1 MRWGGVATVEYIKA
15 SCSYPDNKR
24 KAVDNLTLSVADG
37 EFLVLL
43 GPSGCGKTTA
53 LRMLAGLEPLQ
64 GGEILVD
71 GEDIDGLPPGERDLA
86 MVFQNY
92 ALFPHM
98 TVARNLGFRME
109 LAGAPPSAVSRRV
122 RRVAAE
128 LGLSDRLDRLP
139 RTLSGGEQQRVAIGR
154 AMVREPRVFLMDE
167 PLGALD
173 AKLRA
178 SARARIAEMQRKTG
192 TTTLYVTHDQVE
204 AMAMG
209 DRIAIMNRGMLQQ
222 VDSPRQLY
230 DRPANEFVAGFVGS
244 PAMNLVPGTYKHGWA
259 LIGEADV
266 FEIPVEVAKPLTSS
280 SVLVGFRPEHAT
292 ITAPGTGIY
301 ATVGVVE
308 LLGHTAYAHCEMGVG
323 RGRRT
328 LIVRCEMD
336 AAPPPGA
343 HVGVMPDPRE
353 IHLFDGETGMRV
365 GR

>member
-1 MRWGGVATVEYIKA
+1 VATVEYIKA
-15 SCSYPDNKR
+15 SCTYPGGKR
-24 KAVDNLTLSVADG
+24 RAVDTLSLSVADG

-53 LRMLAGLEPLQ
+53 LRMLAGLEPLNS
-64 GGEILVD
+64 GRILVD
-71 GEDIDGLPPGERDLA
+71 GKDLDGVTPGNRDIA

-109 LAGAPPSAVSRRV
+109 LAGAPASAVSRRV

-128 LGLSDRLDRLP
+128 LDLTDRLERMP

-178 SARARIAEMQRKTG
+178 SARSRIAQMQRQTG
-192 TTTLYVTHDQVE
+192 ITTLYVTHDQVE

-209 DRIAIMNRGMLQQ
+209 DRIAIMNRGVLQQ
-222 VDSPRQLY
+222 VDTPRRLY
-230 DRPANEFVAGFVGS
+230 DHPANEFVAGFIGS
-244 PAMNLVPGTYKHGWA
+244 PGMNLVPGLYKHGWA

-266 FEIPVEVAKPLTSS
+266 YELPVDASGGGPLTSS

-292 ITAPGTGIY
+292 LTPPGTGIY
-301 ATVGVVE
+301 ATVGLVE
-308 LLGHTAYAHCEMGVG
+308 RLGHTAYAHCEMGVG
-323 RGRRT
+323 RQRRT
-328 LIVRCEMD
+328 LIVRCDNED
-336 AAPPPGA
+336 APIPGTTI
-343 HVGVMPDPRE
+343 GVTPDPRE
-353 IHLFDGETGMRV
+353 IHLFDGVTGLRV

>member
-1 MRWGGVATVEYIKA
+1 MATVDFIRA
-15 SCSYPDNKR
+15 SCTYPEGKR

-53 LRMLAGLEPLQ
+53 LRMLAGLEAVQ
-64 GGEILVD
+64 GGQILVD
-71 GEDIDGLPPGERDLA
+71 GVDVEGLAPGERDLA
-86 MVFQNY
+86 MVFQSY

-128 LGLSDRLDRLP
+128 LNLTDRLDRLP
-139 RTLSGGEQQRVAIGR
+139 KTLSGGEQQRVAIGR

-178 SARARIAEMQRKTG
+178 AARARIAEMQRKSG
-192 TTTLYVTHDQVE
+192 ITTLYVTHDQVE

-209 DRIAIMNRGMLQQ
+209 DRIAIMNRGVLQQ
-222 VDSPRQLY
+222 VDTPRRLY
-230 DRPANEFVAGFVGS
+230 DHPVNEFVAGFVGS
-244 PAMNLVPGTYKHGWA
+244 PAMNLVPGMYKHGWA
-259 LIGEADV
+259 LIGDSDV
-266 FEIPVEVAKPLTSS
+266 YEVPVEVAQPLTSPT
-280 SVLVGFRPEHAT
+280 VLVGFRPEHAT
-292 ITAPGTGIY
+292 FAAPGYGIY
-301 ATVGVVE
+301 ATVSLVE
-308 LLGHTAYAHCEMGVG
+308 RLGHTAYAHCEMGVG
-323 RGRRT
+323 RARRQV
-328 LIVRCEMD
+328 IVRCDED
-336 AAPPPGA
+336 AAPRAGA
-343 HVGVMPDPRE
+343 HVGVVPDPRE
-353 IHLFDGETGMRV
+353 IHLFDGETGLRV

>member
-1 MRWGGVATVEYIKA
+1 MAAVATVEFIRA
-15 SCSYPDNKR
+15 SCTYPGTKR
-24 KAVDNLTLSVADG
+24 KAVDHFSLSVGDG

-53 LRMLAGLEPLQ
+53 LRMLAGLEAVQ
-64 GGEILVD
+64 TGQILVD
-71 GEDIDGLPPGERDLA
+71 GHDVEGVPPGERDLA

-122 RRVAAE
+122 RRVASE
-128 LGLSDRLDRLP
+128 LNLSDYLDRLP

-178 SARARIAEMQRKTG
+178 SARARIATMQHKTHI
-192 TTTLYVTHDQVE
+192 TTLYVTHDQTE

-209 DRIAIMNRGMLQQ
+209 DRVAVMNRGVLQQ
-222 VDSPRQLY
+222 VDTPRRLY
-230 DRPANEFVAGFVGS
+230 DHPDNEFVAGFIGS
-244 PAMNLVPGTYKHGWA
+244 PAMNLIPGTYKHGWA
-259 LIGEADV
+259 LIGDADV
-266 FEIPVEVAKPLTSS
+266 FELPVEASGSGPLTSP

-292 ITAPGTGIY
+292 FTAPGNGIY
-301 ATVGVVE
+301 ASVEVVE
-308 LLGHTAYAHCEMGVG
+308 RLGHIAYAHCEMGVG
-323 RGRRT
+323 RHRRT
-328 LIVRCEMD
+328 LIVRCEND
-336 AAPPPGA
+336 VAPRPGA
-343 HVGVMPDPRE
+343 NVGVMPDPRE
-353 IHLFDGETGMRV
+353 IHLFDGVTGLRV
-365 GR
+365 GQ

>member
-1 MRWGGVATVEYIKA
+1 MDQL
-15 SCSYPDNKR
+15 S
-24 KAVDNLTLSVADG
+24 LSVADG

-53 LRMLAGLEPLQ
+53 LRMLAGLEPLNS
-64 GGEILVD
+64 GRILVD
-71 GEDIDGLPPGERDLA
+71 GRDLEGVSPGDRDIA

-109 LAGAPPSAVSRRV
+109 LAGAPASAVSRRV
-122 RRVAAE
+122 RRVASE
-128 LGLSDRLDRLP
+128 LDLTDRLERMP

-178 SARARIAEMQRKTG
+178 SARSRIAQMQRQTG
-192 TTTLYVTHDQVE
+192 ITTLYVTHDQVE

-209 DRIAIMNRGMLQQ
+209 DRIAIMNRGVLQQ
-222 VDSPRQLY
+222 VDTPRRLY
-230 DRPANEFVAGFVGS
+230 DHPANEFVAGFIGS
-244 PAMNLVPGTYKHGWA
+244 PGMNLVPGLYKHGWA

-266 FEIPVEVAKPLTSS
+266 YELPVDASGGGPLTSS

-292 ITAPGTGIY
+292 LTAPGTGIY

-308 LLGHTAYAHCEMGVG
+308 RLGHTAYAHCEMGVG
-323 RGRRT
+323 RQRRT
-328 LIVRCEMD
+328 LIVRCENEQ
-336 AAPPPGA
+336 APNPGTT
-343 HVGVMPDPRE
+343 VGVTPDPRE
-353 IHLFDGETGMRV
+353 IHLFDGMTGLRV

>member
-1 MRWGGVATVEYIKA
+1 MATVDFIRA
-15 SCSYPDNKR
+15 SCTYPEGKR

-53 LRMLAGLEPLQ
+53 LRMLAGLEDVQ
-64 GGEILVD
+64 TGQVLVD
-71 GEDIDGLPPGERDLA
+71 GQDLEGMPPGERDLA
-86 MVFQNY
+86 MVFQSY

-98 TVARNLGFRME
+98 SVARNLGFRME

-122 RRVAAE
+122 RRIAAE
-128 LGLSDRLDRLP
+128 LNLTDRLDRLP
-139 RTLSGGEQQRVAIGR
+139 KTLSGGEQQRVAIGR

-173 AKLRA
+173 AKLRT
-178 SARARIAEMQRKTG
+178 SARARIAEMQRKSG
-192 TTTLYVTHDQVE
+192 ITTLYVTHDQVE

-222 VDSPRQLY
+222 IDTPRRLY
-230 DRPANEFVAGFVGS
+230 DHPVNEFVAGFVGS

-259 LIGEADV
+259 LIGESDV
-266 FEIPVEVAKPLTSS
+266 FEVPVEVSQPLTSP

-292 ITAPGTGIY
+292 IAAPGSGIY
-301 ATVGVVE
+301 AIVGLVE
-308 LLGHTAYAHCEMGVG
+308 RLGHTAYAHCEMGIG

-328 LIVRCEMD
+328 VIVRCDEYQ
-336 AAPPPGA
+336 APRPGA
-343 HVGVMPDPRE
+343 HVGVVPDPRE
-353 IHLFDGETGMRV
+353 IHLFDGESGLRV

>member
-1 MRWGGVATVEYIKA
+1 VATVDYIGA
-15 SCSYPDNKR
+15 SCSYPNNKR
-24 KAVDNLTLSVADG
+24 KAVDHLDLSVGDG

-53 LRMLAGLEPLQ
+53 LRMLAGLEQ
-64 GGEILVD
+64 VQSGRILID
-71 GEDIDGLPPGERDLA
+71 GEDIDGVPPGERDIA

-109 LAGAPPSAVSRRV
+109 LAGAPASAVSRRV

-128 LGLSDRLDRLP
+128 LNLGDRLERLP

-178 SARARIAEMQRKTG
+178 SARARIAALQRKTG
-192 TTTLYVTHDQVE
+192 ATTLYVTHDQVE

-209 DRIAIMNRGMLQQ
+209 DRIALMNRGVLQQ
-222 VDSPRQLY
+222 VDTPRRLY
-230 DRPANEFVAGFVGS
+230 DHPGNEFVAGFIGS
-244 PAMNLVPGTYKHGWA
+244 PGMNLVPGTYKHGWA
-259 LIGEADV
+259 LIGETDFYEV
-266 FEIPVEVAKPLTSS
+266 PVDASGGGPLTTA

-292 ITAPGTGIY
+292 LTPPGTGIY
-301 ATVGVVE
+301 ATVEVVE
-308 LLGHTAYAHCEMGVG
+308 RLGHIAYAHCEMGVG
-323 RGRRT
+323 RHRRI
-328 LIVRCEMD
+328 LIVRVEND
-336 AAPPPGA
+336 AAPQPGIA
-343 HVGVMPDPRE
+343 IGVTPDPRE
-353 IHLFDGETGMRV
+353 IHLFDGVTGLRV

>member
-1 MRWGGVATVEYIKA
+1 VNGVATVDFVEA
-15 SCSYPDNKR
+15 SCTYPEGKR
-24 KAVDNLTLSVADG
+24 KAVDNLTLSVGDG

-53 LRMLAGLEPLQ
+53 LRMLAGLEPVQ
-64 GGEILVD
+64 SGQILVD
-71 GEDIDGLPPGERDLA
+71 GMDVDGLPPGERDLA
-86 MVFQNY
+86 MVFQSY

-109 LAGAPPSAVSRRV
+109 LAGAPASAVSRRV

-128 LGLSDRLDRLP
+128 LDLTDRLDRLP

-178 SARARIAEMQRKTG
+178 SARTRIAEMQRKSG

-209 DRIAIMNRGMLQQ
+209 DRIAIMNRGVLQQ
-222 VDSPRQLY
+222 IDTPRRLY
-230 DRPANEFVAGFVGS
+230 DHPVNEFVAGFVGS

-259 LIGEADV
+259 LIGDADV
-266 FEIPVEVAKPLTSS
+266 FEVPVEVAHPLTSP
-280 SVLVGFRPEHAT
+280 SVLVGFRPEHAA
-292 ITAPGTGIY
+292 ISAPGNGIY
-301 ATVGVVE
+301 ATVSLVE
-308 LLGHTAYAHCEMGVG
+308 RLGHTAYVYCEIGVG

-328 LIVRCEMD
+328 VIVRCDED
-336 AAPPPGA
+336 FAPRLGA
-343 HVGVMPDPRE
+343 SVGVMPDPRE
-353 IHLFDGETGMRV
+353 IHLFDGESGLRV
-365 GR
+365 GA

>member
-1 MRWGGVATVEYIKA
+1 VATVEYIKA
-15 SCSYPDNKR
+15 SCTYPGGKR
-24 KAVDNLTLSVADG
+24 RAVDQLSLSVADG

-53 LRMLAGLEPLQ
+53 LRMLAGLEPLNS
-64 GGEILVD
+64 GRILVD
-71 GEDIDGLPPGERDLA
+71 GRDLEGVSPGDRDIA

-109 LAGAPPSAVSRRV
+109 LAGAPASAVSRRV
-122 RRVAAE
+122 RRVASE
-128 LGLSDRLDRLP
+128 LDLTDRLERMP

-178 SARARIAEMQRKTG
+178 SARSRIAQMQRQTG
-192 TTTLYVTHDQVE
+192 ITTLYVTHDQVE

-209 DRIAIMNRGMLQQ
+209 DRIAIMNRGVLQQ
-222 VDSPRQLY
+222 VDTPRRLY
-230 DRPANEFVAGFVGS
+230 DHPANEFVAGFIGS
-244 PAMNLVPGTYKHGWA
+244 PGMNLVPGLYKHGWA

-266 FEIPVEVAKPLTSS
+266 YELPVDASGGGPLTSS

-292 ITAPGTGIY
+292 LVAPGTGIY
-301 ATVGVVE
+301 ATVGLVE
-308 LLGHTAYAHCEMGVG
+308 RLGHTAYAHCEMGVG
-323 RGRRT
+323 RQRRT
-328 LIVRCEMD
+328 LIVRCEND
-336 AAPPPGA
+336 EAPNPGTT
-343 HVGVMPDPRE
+343 VGVMPDPRE
-353 IHLFDGETGMRV
+353 IHLFDGVTGLRV

>member
-1 MRWGGVATVEYIKA
+1 
-15 SCSYPDNKR
+15 
-24 KAVDNLTLSVADG
+24 LTLSVADG

-53 LRMLAGLEPLQ
+53 LRMLAGLERLQ
-64 GGEILVD
+64 TGQVLVD
-71 GEDIDGLPPGERDLA
+71 GQDLEGIPPGERDLA
-86 MVFQNY
+86 MVFQSY

-122 RRVAAE
+122 RRIAAE
-128 LGLSDRLDRLP
+128 LNLTDRLDRLP
-139 RTLSGGEQQRVAIGR
+139 KTLSGGEQQRVAIGR

-173 AKLRA
+173 AKLRT
-178 SARARIAEMQRKTG
+178 SARAKIAEMQRKTG
-192 TTTLYVTHDQVE
+192 VTTLYVTHDQVE

-209 DRIAIMNRGMLQQ
+209 DRIAIMNRGVLQQ
-222 VDSPRQLY
+222 VDTPRRLY
-230 DRPANEFVAGFVGS
+230 DHPVNEFVAGFVGS

-259 LIGEADV
+259 LIGESDV
-266 FEIPVEVAKPLTSS
+266 FEVPVEVEHPLTSP

-292 ITAPGTGIY
+292 IAPPGNGIY

-308 LLGHTAYAHCEMGVG
+308 RLGHTAYLHCEMGVG

-328 LIVRCEMD
+328 VIVRCDEYD
-336 AAPPPGA
+336 APRAGA
-343 HVGVMPDPRE
+343 QVGVVPDPRE
-353 IHLFDGETGMRV
+353 IHLFDGESGLRV

>member
-1 MRWGGVATVEYIKA
+1 VATVEFIRA
-15 SCSYPDNKR
+15 SCTYPDGKR
-24 KAVDNLTLSVADG
+24 KAVDNLSLTVSDG

-53 LRMLAGLEPLQ
+53 LRMLAGLEDVQ
-64 GGEILVD
+64 TGSILVD
-71 GEDIDGLPPGERDLA
+71 GEDVEGVPPGERDLA

-98 TVARNLGFRME
+98 NVARNLGFRME

-128 LGLSDRLDRLP
+128 LDLTERLDRLP

-178 SARARIAEMQRKTG
+178 SARSKIAEMQRKSG

-209 DRIAIMNRGMLQQ
+209 DRIAILNRGVLQQ
-222 VDSPRQLY
+222 VDTPRRLY
-230 DRPANEFVAGFVGS
+230 DHPVNEFVAGFVGS

-259 LIGEADV
+259 LIGESDV
-266 FEIPVEVAKPLTSS
+266 FEVPVGVAGPLSS
-280 SVLVGFRPEHAT
+280 AGVLIGFRPEHAT

-301 ATVGVVE
+301 TTVALVE
-308 LLGHTAYAHCEMGVG
+308 RLGHTAYVYCEMGVG
-323 RGRRT
+323 RSRRT
-328 LIVRCEMD
+328 LIVRCEEHQ
-336 AAPPPGA
+336 APRVGA
-343 HVGVMPDPRE
+343 QVGVTPDPRE
-353 IHLFDGETGMRV
+353 IHIFDGETGMRV
-365 GR
+365 GQ

>member
-1 MRWGGVATVEYIKA
+1 MATVDFVRA
-15 SCSYPDNKR
+15 SCTYPEGKR
-24 KAVDNLTLSVADG
+24 KAVDNLTLSVDDG

-53 LRMLAGLEPLQ
+53 LRMLAGLEQVQ
-64 GGEILVD
+64 GGQVLVD
-71 GEDIDGLPPGERDLA
+71 GRDLEGIPPGERDLA
-86 MVFQNY
+86 MVFQSY

-109 LAGAPPSAVSRRV
+109 LSGAPPSAVSRRV
-122 RRVAAE
+122 RRIAAE
-128 LGLSDRLDRLP
+128 LNLTDRLDRLP
-139 RTLSGGEQQRVAIGR
+139 KTLSGGEQQRVAIGR

-178 SARARIAEMQRKTG
+178 SQRAKIAEMQRKTG
-192 TTTLYVTHDQVE
+192 ITTLYVTHDQVE

-222 VDSPRQLY
+222 VDTPRRLY
-230 DRPANEFVAGFVGS
+230 DHPVNEFVAGFVGS

-259 LIGEADV
+259 LIGESDV
-266 FEIPVEVAKPLTSS
+266 FEVPVEVAYPLTSP

-292 ITAPGTGIY
+292 FAAPGTGIY
-301 ATVGVVE
+301 ATVSLVE
-308 LLGHTAYAHCEMGVG
+308 RLGHTAYAHCEMGVG

-328 LIVRCEMD
+328 VIVRCEEYD
-336 AAPPPGA
+336 APRAGA
-343 HVGVMPDPRE
+343 QIGVVPDPRE
-353 IHLFDGETGMRV
+353 IHVFDGESGLRV

>member
-1 MRWGGVATVEYIKA
+1 VATVEYIKA
-15 SCSYPDNKR
+15 SCTYPGGKR
-24 KAVDNLTLSVADG
+24 RAVDQLSLSVADG

-53 LRMLAGLEPLQ
+53 LRMLAGLEPLNS
-64 GGEILVD
+64 GRILVD
-71 GEDIDGLPPGERDLA
+71 GKDLDGVTPGNRDIA

-109 LAGAPPSAVSRRV
+109 LAGAPASAVSRRV

-128 LGLSDRLDRLP
+128 LDLTDRLERMP

-178 SARARIAEMQRKTG
+178 SARSRIAQMQRQTG
-192 TTTLYVTHDQVE
+192 ITTLYVTHDQVE

-209 DRIAIMNRGMLQQ
+209 DRIAIMNRGVLQQ
-222 VDSPRQLY
+222 VDTPRRLY
-230 DRPANEFVAGFVGS
+230 DHPANEFVAGFIGS
-244 PAMNLVPGTYKHGWA
+244 PGMNLVPGLYKHGWA

-266 FEIPVEVAKPLTSS
+266 YELPVDASGGGPLTSS

-292 ITAPGTGIY
+292 LTPPGTGIY
-301 ATVGVVE
+301 ATVGLVE
-308 LLGHTAYAHCEMGVG
+308 RLGHTAYAHCEMGVG
-323 RGRRT
+323 RQRRT
-328 LIVRCEMD
+328 LIVRCDNDD
-336 AAPPPGA
+336 APVAGTTI
-343 HVGVMPDPRE
+343 GVTPDPRE
-353 IHLFDGETGMRV
+353 IHLFDGVTGLRV

>member
-1 MRWGGVATVEYIKA
+1 MATVDFIRA

-53 LRMLAGLEPLQ
+53 LRMLAGLEPLA
-64 GGEILVD
+64 GGRILVAGRD
-71 GEDIDGLPPGERDLA
+71 VDGLAPGDRDLA
-86 MVFQNY
+86 MIFQNY

-109 LAGAPPSAVSRRV
+109 LSGAPHSAVSRRV
-122 RRVAAE
+122 RRIASE

-178 SARARIAEMQRKTG
+178 AARTRIATMQRKTG

-209 DRIAIMNRGMLQQ
+209 DRIAIMNRGVLQQ
-222 VDSPRQLY
+222 VDTPRRLY
-230 DRPANEFVAGFVGS
+230 DHPENEFVAGFVGS

-259 LIGEADV
+259 LIGESDV
-266 FEIPVEVAKPLTSS
+266 FEVPVEVAGPLTSPA
-280 SVLVGFRPEHAT
+280 VLVGFRPEHAT
-292 ITAPGTGIY
+292 FTAPGNGIY
-301 ATVGVVE
+301 ARVEVVE
-308 LLGHTAYAHCEMGVG
+308 RLGHTAYAHCEMGVG
-323 RGRRT
+323 RGRRI

-336 AAPPPGA
+336 EAPRPGA
-343 HVGVMPDPRE
+343 NVGVLPDLRE
-353 IHLFDGETGMRV
+353 IHVFDGETGVRA
-365 GR
+365 GK